1 MDSSGRGLKARACS
15 PRIGGVKRLITRRLL
30 LLSAWH
36 PPEFPD
42 GCSSSSVES
51 LCDAPHA
58 SVMNLSTSEVSSPEK
73 RLLVCCARREL
84 RPAMVDEIRS
94 LVRGPIDWEL
104 LLREAAEHSVAPL
117 LSRHLSVF
125 AADLIDPAQLEQ
137 LSQLARAHAMRSL
150 VFTAELVS
158 IMGRFDAAGI
168 EAIPYKGPVLAV
180 QAFGDVALR
189 EFEDLDIVLRQR
201 DVPIANE
208 VMASLGYRAKFPAL
222 AAVDGASV
230 VPAEYMYLDEPRR
243 MMVELHTE
251 RTLRHFPVA
260 PNLDDLTSRLVA
272 ISVAGHDLFTFG
284 PEDTF
289 ILLCIHGSKHFWERL
304 SWIADIAAFI
314 DAHPDL
320 DWAQIL
326 RRAELWRANR
336 IVTISLALALRFF
349 GSPLPADVSVRVRSD
364 SSANA
369 IARRIEQSFSSRQ
382 RREPGAF
389 ARFRL
394 RRQMLEGFAE
404 GWSYSVRLATLPSDD
419 DWFAMRLPSFLAP
432 LYPVLRP
439 LRLLGKYG
447 VTGAVSPHESFA
459 SKKASN

>member
-1 MDSSGRGLKARACS
+1 MASST
-15 PRIGGVKRLITRRLL
+15 IEI
-30 LLSAWH
+30 
-36 PPEFPD
+36 
-42 GCSSSSVES
+42 SSS
-51 LCDAPHA
+51 
-58 SVMNLSTSEVSSPEK
+58 EK
-73 RLLVCCARREL
+73 RLLVCSARRQL
-84 RPAMVDEIRS
+84 RPAIVEELRS
-94 LVRGPIDWEL
+94 LVRSPIDWEL
-104 LLREAAEHSVAPL
+104 LLREAAEHSVTPL
-117 LSRHLSVF
+117 LSRHLTAF

-189 EFEDLDIVLRQR
+189 EFEDLDFVLRQR
-201 DVPIANE
+201 DVPIASE
-208 VMASLGYRAKFPAL
+208 LMTSLGYRPKFPAL
-222 AAVDGASV
+222 VAADGASV

-272 ISVAGHDLFTFG
+272 VSVAGHDLRTFG

-289 ILLCIHGSKHFWERL
+289 VLLCIHGSKHFWERL

-314 DAHPDL
+314 ESHPEL
-320 DWAQIL
+320 DWDQIHG
-326 RRAELWRANR
+326 RVERWRANR
-336 IVTISLALALRFF
+336 IVAISLSLALRFF
-349 GSPLPADVSVRVRSD
+349 DSPLPADVSARARSD

-369 IARRIEQSFSSRQ
+369 IAKRIEQSFLARD

-389 ARFRL
+389 SRFHL

-419 DWFAMRLPSFLAP
+419 DWFAMRLPSYLAP

-439 LRLLGKYG
+439 FRLLGRYG
-447 VTGAVSPHESFA
+447 VTGAESQHESFA
-459 SKKASN
+459 TKKASN